1 MIVNESETDQAQS
14 SVSFRDGTVQEAWMR
29 QLPVNLPPMQR
40 HSSGGRIRDVVFFC
54 ISFAAV
60 FGAAFLVLGWIS

>member
-1 MIVNESETDQAQS
+1 
-14 SVSFRDGTVQEAWMR
+14 MR

-40 HSSGGRIRDVVFFC
+40 HSSGGRIRDAVFFC